1 MTGTSI
7 LRRVRKKL
15 RDTAEKRLTSMA
27 SRSDS
32 VLTRTASC
40 LLVAAS

>member
-7 LRRVRKKL
+7 LRRVRKKV
-15 RDTAEKRLTSMA
+15 RDIAEKRLTSMA

-32 VLTRTASC
+32 VLARMAS
-40 LLVAAS
+40 